1 MPLALTGAVALAGIG
16 EEGPAAPTGVAGK
29 GEETAAA
36 NKGKGVFRIPS
47 VVAATAAAACDVCC
61 CSGSEASDSST
72 SSENSDSPEPPS
84 DPSSGCNHIQGSAIE
99 AKSNSMQV
107 ATYNPMNAGPGF
119 G

>member
-1 MPLALTGAVALAGIG
+1 MPLALTGAVALAGMG

-29 GEETAAA
+29 GEEMAAA
-36 NKGKGVFRIPS
+36 NKGEGVFRIPS
-47 VVAATAAAACDVCC
+47 VVAATAAACDVCC
-61 CSGSEASDSST
+61 CSGSEA
-72 SSENSDSPEPPS
+72 SDSPEPPS

-99 AKSNSMQV
+99 AKSNSMQM